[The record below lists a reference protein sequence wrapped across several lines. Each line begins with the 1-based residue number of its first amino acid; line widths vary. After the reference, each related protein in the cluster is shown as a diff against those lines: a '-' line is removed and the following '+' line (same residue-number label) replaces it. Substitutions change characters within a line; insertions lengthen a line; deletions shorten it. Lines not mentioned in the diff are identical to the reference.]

1 MLISSISIGV
11 LLVAFL
17 LFIFFGANA
26 TVTVVVPSQPV
37 SATNQ
42 YVASMNPQSGQQNT
56 IPSQILTYTA
66 TARGQGQATGT
77 GKQGNQVASGTVS
90 FTNTGSSSL
99 DIPTGTVL
107 STSGASPVQFVTI
120 ADVLVLPGASNS
132 IPSPVQAQLPGDAG
146 NVPANSITIIPPDS
160 FTKIA
165 QNNPHITPPTPQ
177 TLKVTNANPT
187 SGGGATNVPAVTSS
201 DTNALAATLQQQIQ
215 KEVNAWLK
223 SVVHPGDKAG
233 TPVPDV
239 LTSPTPLPQ
248 ETFITTPAEGQ
259 SAPGGKFSGVLT
271 ASVSVL
277 VIRNAAIQAV
287 GRAQL
292 TAKASQ
298 MNPPVVLAASLPVIV
313 NVTKSTPSQDGKSLT
328 VVIDSSGHVVQ
339 QVSSQQI
346 SQQLAGKSI
355 DQAKSYITSGQAG
368 ISGVVNTNIV
378 VFPPFFNI
386 MPFRSG
392 QIHIVIEPGPDKGTT
407 NG

>member
-1 MLISSISIGV
+1 
-11 LLVAFL
+11 
-17 LFIFFGANA
+17 
-26 TVTVVVPSQPV
+26 
-37 SATNQ
+37 
-42 YVASMNPQSGQQNT
+42 
-56 IPSQILTYTA
+56 
-66 TARGQGQATGT
+66 
-77 GKQGNQVASGTVS
+77 
-90 FTNTGSSSL
+90 
-99 DIPTGTVL
+99 
-107 STSGASPVQFVTI
+107 
-120 ADVLVLPGASNS
+120 VLPGASNS

-298 MNPPVVLAASLPVIV
+298 MNPPAVLAASLPVIV